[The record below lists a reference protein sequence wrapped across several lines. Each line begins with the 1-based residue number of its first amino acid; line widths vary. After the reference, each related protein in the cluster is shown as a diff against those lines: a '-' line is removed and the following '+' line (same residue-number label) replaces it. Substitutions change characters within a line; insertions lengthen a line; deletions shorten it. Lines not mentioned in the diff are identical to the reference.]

1 MFINEI
7 KATLKLYMLEL
18 YRDTYFSVF
27 SLSKYSIIF
36 FLISLLKLW
45 TISDLKNSGG
55 TFLIISNIN
64 TGRNK
69 KFNETKS

>member
-1 MFINEI
+1 M
-7 KATLKLYMLEL
+7 KLYMLEL

-36 FLISLLKLW
+36 FLISLFKLW
-45 TISDLKNSGG
+45 TISDLKKSGG